1 MSYSPVDSDA
11 PNVAG
16 YTITRL
22 NATSPSTGAAA
33 NDQAT
38 AIADSYLGAF
48 GYQAPQRNLTL
59 STQTTT
65 STSYVDLTGTA
76 TTFSA
81 PIAKVYLVMVQIKPY
96 MTGAQ
101 DGINFQLVVNG
112 SAVANAASNNAMGQF
127 IITAQLV
134 AYQAY
139 NFMVPA
145 LMVAGTNNLKLQ
157 WELQFGNASAVAKV
171 DSGSACIYTF
181 MG

>member
-1 MSYSPVDSDA
+1 MSYTPVDSDA

-16 YTITRL
+16 YTIARL
-22 NATSPSTGAAA
+22 NATSPSSGAAA

-38 AIADSYLGAF
+38 AIADSYLGVL
-48 GYQAPQRNLTL
+48 GYQAQQNLVL
-59 STQTTT
+59 GTQTTT

-81 PIAKVYLVMVQIKPY
+81 PIAKVYLVMVLIKPF

-101 DGINFQLVVNG
+101 DGINFRLMNNSVAIA
-112 SAVANAASNNAMGQF
+112 SAATNSAMGQF

-134 AYQAY
+134 AYQAFS
-139 NFMVPA
+139 FMVP
-145 LMVAGTNNLKLQ
+145 VAMAVGTNNLKLQ

-171 DSGSACIYTF
+171 DSGSACVYTF